1 MYAIFETGGRQYW
14 AGPEQVISV
23 DRLDLEAGDTV
34 EFDRILAVR
43 ENGDMRVGKPYVEGA
58 KIVATVLRQ
67 GRERKIR
74 VFTFR
79 RKKSTKRLMGHRQD
93 YTAVRIDEIMV

>member
-1 MYAIFETGGRQYW
+1 MGSCANAAAKAFL
-14 AGPEQVISV
+14 
-23 DRLDLEAGDTV
+23 LDLDAGDTV

-79 RKKSTKRLMGHRQD
+79 RKKNTKRLMGHRQD

>member
-74 VFTFR
+74 
-79 RKKSTKRLMGHRQD
+79 KKSTKRLMGHRQD